1 MGKMVVTGIVTTL
14 VVLAVLAVAL
24 VVLTGSSLFDS
35 FYNEQS
41 FRIES
46 MVREAVI
53 LYREDG
59 QNAFSVINGM
69 HLDDSVYPFVVS
81 ADTLEFVAHGANP
94 DLIGLV
100 PQFIVGSDRPVEQ
113 ILDDLHGGSG
123 TWIESDL
130 ANPQTGI
137 EESRII
143 FLYLHDQYIFGAE
156 SVLP

>member
-1 MGKMVVTGIVTTL
+1 MGKMVVTGIVATL
-14 VVLAVLAVAL
+14 VILAVLAVAIVVFTGNSL
-24 VVLTGSSLFDS
+24 VDS

-46 MVREAVI
+46 MVRETVI

-59 QNAFSVINGM
+59 HNAFSAINDMYLG
-69 HLDDSVYPFVVS
+69 DSVYPFVV
-81 ADTLEFVAHGANP
+81 DTDILEFVAHGANP

-100 PQFIVGSDRPVEQ
+100 PQFIIESDRPVEQ
-113 ILDDLHGGSG
+113 ILDDLHDGSG
-123 TWIESDL
+123 AWIESNL
-130 ANPQTGI
+130 TNPQTGV
-137 EESRII
+137 EESRTI